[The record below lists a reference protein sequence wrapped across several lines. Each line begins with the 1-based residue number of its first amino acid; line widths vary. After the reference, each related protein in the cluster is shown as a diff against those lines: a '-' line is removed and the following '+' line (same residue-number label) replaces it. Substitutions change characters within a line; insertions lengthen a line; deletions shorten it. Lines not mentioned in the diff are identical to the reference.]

1 MSELDP
7 VPPSTGAREWWHSV
21 YGPMDPLAAQLVAV
35 MWQRK
40 EHGQQCPFYTH
51 AGTPYDCDCWHR
63 ARAIVASML
72 IRDMQ
77 REHRWANP
85 WWICTDCG
93 NGFHGDTEDYP
104 PTCWKCLGVDPP
116 RVPNPVA
123 EGIEP
128 GAGRADPPEG
138 ATA

>member
-40 EHGQQCPFYTH
+40 EHGESCPFLWG
-51 AGTPYDCDCWHR
+51 GTPYDCDCWHR
-63 ARAIVASML
+63 ARAIVASGL

-77 REHRWANP
+77 HEGRWANP
-85 WWICTDCG
+85 DA
-93 NGFHGDTEDYP
+93 
-104 PTCWKCLGVDPP
+104 
-116 RVPNPVA
+116 VA
-123 EGIEP
+123 EGIDLL
-128 GAGRADPPEG
+128 AGRADPPEG